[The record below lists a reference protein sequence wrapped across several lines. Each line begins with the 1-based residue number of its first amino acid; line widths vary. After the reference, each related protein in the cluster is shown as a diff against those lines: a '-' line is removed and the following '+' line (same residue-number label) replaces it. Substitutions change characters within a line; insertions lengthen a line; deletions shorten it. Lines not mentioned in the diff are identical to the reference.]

1 MEKKKKNVSRERKTM
16 FRVSHFVTVDENAHA
31 RRSDRRLRI
40 RMQVWRCGS
49 GREDKN
55 NVIIADDDN

>member
-16 FRVSHFVTVDENAHA
+16 FRVSHFDNAHA